1 MTNRIIIP
9 LDMEYTSAV
18 SIADKLDPNICRLKV
33 GNQLFTSSGPKIL
46 KTLHDKGFEIF
57 LDLKFHDIPNTVYE
71 SVRSAANLG
80 VWMINVHAS
89 GGSKM
94 LDASKKALEGF
105 DKPPLLIGVT
115 ILTSISEEI
124 LIEIGFNNLDKQVK
138 RLTKLAQRSGLD
150 GVVCAASDASKVKQT
165 CGESFLTVT
174 PGIRPKDADLNDQS
188 RTSTPKE
195 AIANGSD
202 FLVIGRPITGSEDP
216 TNALENI
223 YKDLESL
230 VGGF

>member
-33 GNQLFTSSGPKIL
+33 GNQLFTSSGPKIV

-105 DKPPLLIGVT
+105 DKPPLLVGVT

-124 LIEIGFNNLDKQVK
+124 LTEIGFNNLDKQVM

-150 GVVCAASDASKVKQT
+150 GVVCAASDASKVKQA

-174 PGIRPKDADLNDQS
+174 PGIRPRDADLNDQS
-188 RTSTPKE
+188 RISTPKE
-195 AIANGSD
+195 AIENGSD

-223 YKDLESL
+223 YKEVS
-230 VGGF
+230 

>member
-18 SIADKLDPNICRLKV
+18 SIADKLDPKICRLKV

-105 DKPPLLIGVT
+105 DKPPLLVGVT

-124 LIEIGFNNLDKQVK
+124 LTEIGFNNLDKQVM
-138 RLTKLAQRSGLD
+138 RLTKLAERSGLD

-165 CGESFLTVT
+165 CGTSFLTVT

-195 AIANGSD
+195 AITNGSD

-223 YKDLESL
+223 YKEVS
-230 VGGF
+230 

>member
-1 MTNRIIIP
+1 MTYRIIIP

-18 SIADKLDPNICRLKV
+18 SIADKLDPKICRLKV

-94 LDASKKALEGF
+94 LDASKKAIEGF
-105 DKPPLLIGVT
+105 DKPPLLVGVT

-124 LIEIGFNNLDKQVK
+124 LTEIGFNNLDKQVM

-150 GVVCAASDASKVKQT
+150 GVVCAASDASKVKQI

-195 AIANGSD
+195 AITNGSD

-223 YKDLESL
+223 YKEVS
-230 VGGF
+230 

>member
-33 GNQLFTSSGPKIL
+33 GNQLFTSSGPKIV

-105 DKPPLLIGVT
+105 DKPPLLVGVT

-124 LIEIGFNNLDKQVK
+124 LTEIGFNNLDKQVM
-138 RLTKLAQRSGLD
+138 RLTKLAERSGLD
-150 GVVCAASDASKVKQT
+150 GVVCTASDASKVKQT

-223 YKDLESL
+223 YKEVS
-230 VGGF
+230 

>member
-18 SIADKLDPNICRLKV
+18 SIAEKLDPNICRLKV
-33 GNQLFTSSGPKIL
+33 GNQLFTSSGPKIV

-105 DKPPLLIGVT
+105 DKPPLLVGVT

-124 LIEIGFNNLDKQVK
+124 LTEIGFNNLDKQVK

-174 PGIRPKDADLNDQS
+174 PGIRPRDADLNDQS

-216 TNALENI
+216 TNALEKI
-223 YKDLESL
+223 YKEVS
-230 VGGF
+230 

>member
-1 MTNRIIIP
+1 
-9 LDMEYTSAV
+9 MEYTSAV

-33 GNQLFTSSGPKIL
+33 GNQLFTSSGPKIV

-105 DKPPLLIGVT
+105 DKPPLLVGVT

-124 LIEIGFNNLDKQVK
+124 LIEIGFNNLDKQVM
-138 RLTKLAQRSGLD
+138 RLTKLAERSGLD

-174 PGIRPKDADLNDQS
+174 PGIRPRDADLNDQS

-223 YKDLESL
+223 YKEVS
-230 VGGF
+230 

>member
-33 GNQLFTSSGPKIL
+33 GNQLFTSSGPKIV
-46 KTLHDKGFEIF
+46 KTLHDKGFEVF

-105 DKPPLLIGVT
+105 DKPPLLVGVT

-124 LIEIGFNNLDKQVK
+124 LTEIGFNNLDKQVM

-195 AIANGSD
+195 AITNGSD

-223 YKDLESL
+223 YKEVS
-230 VGGF
+230 

>member
-9 LDMEYTSAV
+9 LDLEYTSAV

-33 GNQLFTSSGPKIL
+33 GNQLFTSSGPKIV

-105 DKPPLLIGVT
+105 DKPPLLVGVT

-124 LIEIGFNNLDKQVK
+124 LTEIGFNNLDKQVM
-138 RLTKLAQRSGLD
+138 RLTKLAERSGLD
-150 GVVCAASDASKVKQT
+150 GVVCAASDASKVKQS

-174 PGIRPKDADLNDQS
+174 PGIRPRDADLNDQS

-223 YKDLESL
+223 YKEVS
-230 VGGF
+230 

>member
-9 LDMEYTSAV
+9 LDMEYTAAV

-33 GNQLFTSSGPKIL
+33 GNQLFTSSGPKII
-46 KTLHDKGFEIF
+46 KTLHEKGFEIF

-124 LIEIGFNNLDKQVK
+124 LTEIGFNNLDKQVM
-138 RLTKLAQRSGLD
+138 RLTKLAHRSGLD

-188 RTSTPKE
+188 RTSTPVE
-195 AIANGSD
+195 AITNGSD

-216 TNALENI
+216 KNALKNI
-223 YKDLESL
+223 YKEVS
-230 VGGF
+230 

>member
-1 MTNRIIIP
+1 MSTKKLIVA
-9 LDMEYTSAV
+9 LDFSNSEEVAQIV
-18 SIADKLDPNICRLKV
+18 NLLNPEKCILKV
-33 GNQLFTSSGPKIL
+33 GLQLYLAEGESIL
-46 KTLHDKGFEIF
+46 DLLTNKGFEIF

-105 DKPPLLIGVT
+105 DKPPLLVGVT

-124 LIEIGFNNLDKQVK
+124 LTEIGFNNLDKQVM

-174 PGIRPKDADLNDQS
+174 PGIRPRDADLNDQS

-216 TNALENI
+216 TNALEKI
-223 YKDLESL
+223 YKEVS
-230 VGGF
+230 

>member
-1 MTNRIIIP
+1 
-9 LDMEYTSAV
+9 MEYTAAV
-18 SIADKLDPNICRLKV
+18 SITDKLDPNICRLKV
-33 GNQLFTSSGPKIL
+33 GNQLFTSSGPKII

-105 DKPPLLIGVT
+105 DKPPLLVGVT

-124 LIEIGFNNLDKQVK
+124 LTEIGFNNLDKQVM

-174 PGIRPKDADLNDQS
+174 PGIRPRDADLNDQS

-216 TNALENI
+216 TNALDNI
-223 YKDLESL
+223 YKEVS
-230 VGGF
+230 

>member
-33 GNQLFTSSGPKIL
+33 GNQLFTSSGPKIV

-105 DKPPLLIGVT
+105 DKPPLLVGVT

-124 LIEIGFNNLDKQVK
+124 LTEIGFNNLDKQVMQ
-138 RLTKLAQRSGLD
+138 LTKLAQRSGLD

-174 PGIRPKDADLNDQS
+174 PGIRPRDADLNDQS

-223 YKDLESL
+223 YKEVS
-230 VGGF
+230 

>member
-33 GNQLFTSSGPKIL
+33 GNQLFTSSGPKIV

-124 LIEIGFNNLDKQVK
+124 LTEIGFNNLDKQVM

-174 PGIRPKDADLNDQS
+174 PGIRPKDTDLNDQS

-195 AIANGSD
+195 AISNGSD

-223 YKDLESL
+223 YKELS
-230 VGGF
+230 

>member
-1 MTNRIIIP
+1 
-9 LDMEYTSAV
+9 MEYTSAV
-18 SIADKLDPNICRLKV
+18 SIADKLDPKICRLKV

-105 DKPPLLIGVT
+105 DKPPLLVGVT

-124 LIEIGFNNLDKQVK
+124 LTEIGFNNLDKQVK

-223 YKDLESL
+223 YKEVS
-230 VGGF
+230 